1 MLSKCASNIE
11 KRAQSDKIDRELL
24 ESAKEHVVK
33 LLLLGVGES
42 GKSTFVKQIADLI
55 ADQIADLPVYL

>member
-1 MLSKCASNIE
+1 MLSKCANNIE
-11 KRAQSDKIDRELL
+11 KRAAKLQSDKIDRELL

-42 GKSTFVKQIADLI
+42 GKSTLAL
-55 ADQIADLPVYL
+55 